1 MEVKTVPADLFCRF
15 AAADLTRWRA
25 LAGCTVS
32 PRDCRWGAGRVSD
45 VRWEGRSDRPEDP
58 GVIYLRVEYADGFRA
73 RVNARAF
80 GRLHSDVTL
89 ETSLADF
96 VLRWFGDSKR
106 ADGEDCTRAAAL
118 GACDAILRNRQDE
131 ERKRRAET
139 LRKRSRERRG
149 EGSL

>member
-15 AAADLTRWRA
+15 AAANLTRWRA
-25 LAGCTVS
+25 LADCAVS

-58 GVIYLRVEYADGFRA
+58 GAIYLRVEYADGLRA

-89 ETSLADF
+89 EGSLADF
-96 VLRWFGDSKR
+96 VLRWFGDSDR
-106 ADGEDCTRAAAL
+106 AGGDDGARAAAL
-118 GACDAILRNRQDE
+118 GACDADLRDRQDR
-131 ERKRRAET
+131 ERKQRAES
-139 LRKRSRERRG
+139 LRRRSRERRG

>member
-15 AAADLTRWRA
+15 AADDLTRWRA
-25 LAGCTVS
+25 LADCTVS

-45 VRWEGRSDRPEDP
+45 IRWEGRSDRPEDP
-58 GVIYLRVEYADGFRA
+58 GSIYLRVDYADGLRA
-73 RVNARAF
+73 RVHARAF
-80 GRLHSDVTL
+80 GRLHRDVTL

-96 VLRWFGDSKR
+96 VLRWFGNSEG
-106 ADGEDCTRAAAL
+106 ADDAGARVAAL
-118 GACDAILRNRQDE
+118 GACDADLRDRQDE

-149 EGSL
+149 EGA

>member
-1 MEVKTVPADLFCRF
+1 MEKTTVPAAAFCRF
-15 AAADLTRWRA
+15 AATDLTRWRA
-25 LAGCTVS
+25 LADCAVS
-32 PRDCRWGAGRVSD
+32 PSDCRWGAGRVSD
-45 VRWEGRSDRPEDP
+45 IRWEGRSDRPEDP

-96 VLRWFGDSKR
+96 VLRWFGDPDR
-106 ADGEDCTRAAAL
+106 ADVEDGARAAAL

-131 ERKRRAET
+131 ERKSRAET

-149 EGSL
+149 KGV